1 MRQRESVCVCV
12 GERERKRERE
22 RYRLDRN
29 LVAQLLYGTLRR
41 GFCEEKNKKN
51 SLKIESSTHTRTRTF
66 STGAVRGKIY
76 V

>member
-1 MRQRESVCVCV
+1 V

-41 GFCEEKNKKN
+41 GFCEEKNKKKF
-51 SLKIESSTHTRTRTF
+51 SKDRIKYTHTHT
-66 STGAVRGKIY
+66 Y